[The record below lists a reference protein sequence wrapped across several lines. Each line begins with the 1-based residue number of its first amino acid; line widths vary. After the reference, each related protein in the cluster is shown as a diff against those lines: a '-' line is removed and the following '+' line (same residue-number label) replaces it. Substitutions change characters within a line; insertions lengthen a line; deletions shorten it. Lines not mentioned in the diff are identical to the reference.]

1 MPRAK
6 RTRGEYVC
14 PECGRSFT
22 MGAHLAR
29 HRSVRHGVASKASM
43 AARAQKGVKKVG
55 RRGRRPGIAG
65 RFALHTLG
73 LEELGQLIQASK
85 AEAQRKLAEYRRVL
99 E

>member
-14 PECGRSFT
+14 PECGRSFK

-43 AARAQKGVKKVG
+43 AARAQKGVKKAG

-65 RFALHTLG
+65 RFALHTLS
-73 LEELGQLIQASK
+73 LEELGQLVQASK
-85 AEAQRKLAEYRRVL
+85 AEAQRKLDEYRRAL
-99 E
+99 Q